1 MAGNHGPSWA
11 FTADLP
17 SSPRPGNRPEA
28 ANPDDQPMTF
38 RAPSTDPSESD
49 EVLVDAAHDEEEVRG
64 YVTQDVEAAV
74 EESMKDPVTD
84 KDVVMAL
91 DEDESIS
98 SEEPEVWSCGFCS
111 LPYTTPWELR
121 DHLAECHDCDAEGQL
136 DARGIGLIWIWDL
149 QRIKTDHE
157 RLQGKHLAETQRT
170 SRREQLDIYI
180 DEAQMNICAMSYFM
194 DKLLSEDMQSCPDP
208 VFQSKRG
215 EAALSYIAAERR
227 YTHHKRELDMLRHE
241 DGPDRIFARYSGLL
255 GGGAAS
261 WKPNREEVDGETRF
275 VFPNANWDEMTP
287 LAQARALL
295 NDGLARTNMV
305 PIYLYRMG
313 RNAGLLQLEVCEQPQ
328 PEGPLGPEFE
338 RYDPPVDWRALN
350 DSEKAHIVLWG
361 RWGEVGRNVPAYLR
375 HLRVQAG
382 TMHKDYFD
390 ELYQK
395 QRRQEQNPQQT
406 DPESQKEEEGS
417 CWTSWRSTRSSRR
430 TTTNGSVS
438 APYTPEVAVYASNE
452 EGCCNERHGQ
462 NVDADSWPAIWTVVF
477 IAAATIFG
485 GPVPRK
491 RRGSVGSVNMRSS
504 FGIETMKTVTRL
516 NRQRINGHTTFGHQS
531 ESALMD
537 VQKTVDGGSLSDRAS
552 GGVLVISS
560 TPLNE
565 EKREKR

>member
-170 SRREQLDIYI
+170 ITIRRHAKLSRPRLPIQE
-180 DEAQMNICAMSYFM
+180 
-194 DKLLSEDMQSCPDP
+194 
-208 VFQSKRG
+208 G

-406 DPESQKEEEGS
+406 DPESQKEEEGELLDKLEK
-417 CWTSWRSTRSSRR
+417 
-430 TTTNGSVS
+430 
-438 APYTPEVAVYASNE
+438 Y
-452 EGCCNERHGQ
+452 Q
-462 NVDADSWPAIWTVVF
+462 KFKADYD
-477 IAAATIFG
+477 
-485 GPVPRK
+485 
-491 RRGSVGSVNMRSS
+491 
-504 FGIETMKTVTRL
+504 E
-516 NRQRINGHTTFGHQS
+516 RQR
-531 ESALMD
+531 L
-537 VQKTVDGGSLSDRAS
+537 RAIYARS
-552 GGVLVISS
+552 CGLRFERRRVLQRAAWTKRGRRLLARDLDSRFHRRRHHLWRTS
-560 TPLNE
+560 TPKTTWQRRLRQHAKFLRNRDNE
-565 EKREKR
+565 DCY